1 MDEIVEIQLIRRS
14 QRGDHEAFD
23 QLMQA
28 HHERVYRLA
37 FRLTG
42 SADEADGVTQD
53 TFVQAYCSL
62 RQFKG
67 RSRFMTWL
75 YSIAVRKAL
84 DLRRERHSSRETL
97 SLADPP
103 ADSRRP
109 SSSGPLETL
118 REKEFAA
125 LLSDAMMK
133 LPRRPARGAHPDR
146 AGGADVQRGRAHT
159 EFPRRDCG
167 LAGLEGPAVP
177 AGYAFGLSGAVKSI
191 WDREM

>member
-1 MDEIVEIQLIRRS
+1 MGRNRRNPTDPAVPC
-14 QRGDHEAFD
+14 GDHEAFD
-23 QLMQA
+23 SLQA

-118 REKEFAA
+118 RGKEFAA
-125 LLSDAMMK
+125 LLGDAMMK
-133 LPRRPARGAHPDR
+133 LPADQRAALTLIVQEGLTYKEVAR
-146 AGGADVQRGRAHT
+146 
-159 EFPRRDCG
+159 
-167 LAGLEGPAVP
+167 
-177 AGYAFGLSGAVKSI
+177 I
-191 WDREM
+191 